1 MPIDPIINGYYG
13 KVSTHG
19 DFVSRGLPASF
30 TDPWDAWLQEAV
42 MSSRQ
47 QLQDDWLNCYL
58 TGPIYRFVLAPGICG
73 ENGWMGVLMPS
84 VDRVGRYYPMTIAT
98 MNRYDINPFAVL
110 QREESWF
117 AGVEALA
124 LSSLLD
130 DFSLEQFNQQLNKLK
145 TDAVINKCQ
154 PQATDAEINKQT
166 IHNAWQRPIQA
177 QQTINDILPCFLDN
191 LLKEYCFAYS
201 VWWTQG
207 SEQVE
212 PSLLICEGMP
222 SFDGIA
228 AMFDGNWQKWG
239 WEGCRYPV
247 VPFGK
252 QT

>member
-1 MPIDPIINGYYG
+1 MPIEPIINGYYG

-19 DFVSRGLPASF
+19 DFVSRGLPGSF
-30 TDPWDAWLQEAV
+30 VDPWDAWLQEAV
-42 MSSRQ
+42 ISSRR

-98 MNRYDINPFAVL
+98 MNRHNINPFAIL
-110 QREESWF
+110 QREETWF
-117 AGVEALA
+117 AEVETLA
-124 LSSLLD
+124 LSSLAD
-130 DFSLEQFNQQLNKLK
+130 DFSMDLFNQQLNKLK
-145 TDAVINKCQ
+145 TQMMANDCPVQGGGGKISK
-154 PQATDAEINKQT
+154 QATY
-166 IHNAWQRPIQA
+166 NAWQRSMQEH
-177 QQTINDILPCFLDN
+177 QSINEILPCFLDN

-222 SFDGIA
+222 PFNGIA
-228 AMFDGNWQKWG
+228 AMFDGDWQKWG

-252 QT
+252 Q